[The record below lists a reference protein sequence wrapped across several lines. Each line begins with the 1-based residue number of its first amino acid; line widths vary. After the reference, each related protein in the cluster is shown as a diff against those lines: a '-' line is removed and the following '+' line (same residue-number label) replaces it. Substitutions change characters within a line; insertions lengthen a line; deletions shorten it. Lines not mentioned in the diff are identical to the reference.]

1 MGKGSSLT
9 VKEIPDFIH
18 DFLSSRYVANFLGF
32 YVPNLYDIR
41 EFLLNSLEEA
51 EPGFIRLSFSN
62 FDEKLFLEGFE
73 DRVILDDLKQFL
85 NYLLKHFFQIR
96 DYFQRKNEQFHIE
109 IHFQIPFI
117 HKSILK
123 SADKKKLLLQKK
135 ARYYNTFRQNLRG
148 MFIIIS
154 AEDEVSAVVPDGF
167 IVKEFTLV
175 EEKLRFLLACPPK
188 LKDYWTFVLEE
199 GLRVVRLKAEC

>member
-1 MGKGSSLT
+1 MVKGSSLT
-9 VKEIPDFIH
+9 AKEIPDFIH
-18 DFLSSRYVANFLGF
+18 HFLSSKYVASFLGF
-32 YVPNLYDIR
+32 YIPNLYDIR
-41 EFLLNSLEEA
+41 EFLLDSLEEI
-51 EPGFIRLSFSN
+51 EFGFIRLSFSN

-96 DYFQRKNEQFHIE
+96 DYFQKKNERFHIE

-123 SADKKKLLLQKK
+123 SADKKRLLLQKK

-148 MFIIIS
+148 MFIIVS

-167 IVKEFTLV
+167 IVKEFSLSEENLRLV
-175 EEKLRFLLACPPK
+175 LAYPSK
-188 LKDYWTFVLEE
+188 LKDYWTFVLDNS
-199 GLRVVRLKAEC
+199 L